1 MQKILVVV
9 AHPDDEILG
18 MGGTIAKLSAEGK
31 EVHVLIVTDGSSA
44 QYRGSENLQKIID
57 EKKLETK
64 NACDRVGVKSIH
76 YGGMPDMRLD
86 VTPHI
91 QVNQA
96 IEKVIDEI
104 QPDTVF
110 THFYGDVNLDHQ
122 CVFKS
127 VMVAVRP
134 VADQV
139 VQEVYCFNVPSST
152 EWNVFNASTMFMPNM
167 VVNITDYAEQ
177 KYAALAEYKTELRDF
192 PHPRSIEHIRKQDE
206 AEGLKAGLLC
216 AESFMLVR
224 KVVR

>member
-18 MGGTIAKLSAEGK
+18 MGGTIAKLSAKGK

-44 QYRGSENLQKIID
+44 QYRDSADLQKIIED
-57 EKKLETK
+57 KKLETL
-64 NACDRVGVKSIH
+64 NACKRVCVKSIH
-76 YGGMPDMRLD
+76 YGGMSDMRLD

-96 IEKVIDEI
+96 IEKVIDVI

-139 VQEVYCFNVPSST
+139 VKEVYCFNVPSST

-167 VVNITDYAEQ
+167 VVNISDYAEQ

-206 AEGLKAGLLC
+206 AEGLKAGLLS
-216 AESFMLVR
+216 AESFMLIR